1 MKEGIGVQL
10 HKRVQLAI
18 LISGSGRTM
27 QNIAQ
32 HIDQGKLDA
41 RINVVISSRSGTDG
55 LKRAQQLGLETYVVE
70 RKAYGDISQF
80 SHEIFDYVRRV
91 QSQLVCLGGWLSL
104 LKIPDDFAG
113 RVLNIHPAL
122 LPNFGGKGMY
132 GQRVH
137 EAVLAAKCNV
147 SGCTVHFADQTYDTG
162 PIIVQRSCPV
172 EAGDTA
178 QSLSQRVFAL
188 ECEAYPQAIAKVAQ
202 DLAS

>member
-1 MKEGIGVQL
+1 MQEGISVQL
-10 HKRVQLAI
+10 RKRLRLAI
-18 LISGSGRTM
+18 LISGGGRTM

-41 RINVVISSRSGTDG
+41 RINVVISSRPEVVG
-55 LKRAQQLGLETYVVE
+55 LERARRLGLETHVVE
-70 RKAYGDISQF
+70 RKSYGDASQF
-80 SHEIFDYVRRV
+80 SQAIFDHVRQV
-91 QSQLVCLGGWLSL
+91 QAQLVCLGGWLSL

-137 EAVLAAKCNV
+137 EAVLAAGCNV
-147 SGCTVHFADQTYDTG
+147 TGCTVHFADQMYDTG
-162 PIIVQRSCPV
+162 PIVVQRSCPV

-178 QSLSQRVFAL
+178 QTLSERVFAL
-188 ECEAYPQAIAKVAQ
+188 ECEAYPQAIAKVTQ
-202 DLAS
+202 GLTS